1 MEIKKLSDFDKYKD
15 VKILVKFLKEEYL
28 QDLLD
33 GKLFMNKLG
42 AFIEMEEKGESKGQG
57 DKYEAALITRLTNGT
72 VMLAG
77 TDKVIGTLKKGEIIE
92 RYEDAKRV
100 PIFCFTDMTGDN
112 FEVISET
119 ESTITV
125 KVNVDKEQRD
135 KLLFDFGEKAV
146 VLPNDFIVRVGRKL
160 QQQNLEL
167 AFGNVTYLDNG
178 VGDEMRKK
186 AFDDGNLEMF
196 FWKDDFFK
204 YQQEYRLAVL
214 GELVESHFIL
224 NIGELSEKPMVMN
237 TVDFL
242 DGNVTFEFS
251 K

>member
-1 MEIKKLSDFDKYKD
+1 MDVKKLSDFEKYKD
-15 VKILVKFLKEEYL
+15 VKILVKFLREKFL

-42 AFIEMEEKGESKGQG
+42 TFIEMEEKGKKGQG
-57 DKYEAALITRLTNGT
+57 DKYEAALITRITNGT

-77 TDKVIGTLKKGEIIE
+77 TDKVIGTLKTGEIIE
-92 RYEDAKRV
+92 RYDNAKKV
-100 PIFCFTDMTGDN
+100 PIFCCTDMTGDN
-112 FEVISET
+112 FEVVSEN
-119 ESTITV
+119 ESSITV

-135 KLLFDFGEKAV
+135 KLLIDFGDKAV
-146 VLPNDFIVRVGRKL
+146 VLPNDFIGRVGRKL
-160 QQQNLEL
+160 EQQNLQL
-167 AFGNVTYLDNG
+167 AFGNTIYVDNG
-178 VGDEMRKK
+178 IGDEMRKK
-186 AFDDGNLEMF
+186 AFDDGNHEMF

-237 TVDFL
+237 SVDFL
-242 DGNVTFEFS
+242 DGNVTFEFP